1 MKKVIITIHTIND
14 VFKDRGIRAELSRIL
29 HEYATKVEEGDS
41 PSNKLLDINGNV
53 VGTVSIT

>member
-1 MKKVIITIHTIND
+1 MKQVTITIHTINAA
-14 VFKDRGIRAELSRIL
+14 FKDQGYRAELSRIL